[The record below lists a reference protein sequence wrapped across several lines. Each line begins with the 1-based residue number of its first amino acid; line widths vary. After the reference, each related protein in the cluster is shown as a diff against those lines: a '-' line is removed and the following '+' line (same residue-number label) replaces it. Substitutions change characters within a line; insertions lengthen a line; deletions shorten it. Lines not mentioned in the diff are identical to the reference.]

1 MSLSAF
7 SCLSADRRTAT
18 RAVPTFSN
26 GLGYGENMSN
36 ISSVFKK
43 NNKALI
49 VFIMAGDPSLAKT
62 EQLVYQI
69 EKAGADIIEL
79 GIPFSDSIADGVT
92 IQGAATRA
100 LNKGTTAADAIK
112 LVKKIRKRSSIPLIF
127 MTSFNILMSY
137 GLNKF
142 VKDSASA
149 GIDGLIIPDLP
160 IDEADS
166 IKKNGLDLIFLV
178 SPNSSDEHIKM
189 ITKKSSGFIYAVSIA
204 GITGARKDLHLQVK
218 TAVQKVKK
226 LTKTPVAIGFG
237 ISNPKQAKEA
247 SKLADGIIV
256 GSAVI
261 DVIAKKKNVGRF
273 VANLKKA
280 IG

>member
-1 MSLSAF
+1 MSRITKA
-7 SCLSADRRTAT
+7 
-18 RAVPTFSN
+18 
-26 GLGYGENMSN
+26 
-36 ISSVFKK
+36 FKK
-43 NNKALI
+43 KKALI
-49 VFIMAGDPSLAKT
+49 IFIMAGDPSLAKT

-112 LVKKIRKRSSIPLIF
+112 LARKIRKRSQVPLIF

-137 GLNKF
+137 GTAKF
-142 VKDSASA
+142 VKDSAAA

-160 IDEADS
+160 VDEADS

-178 SPNSSDEHIKM
+178 SPNSSDEHIRM
-189 ITKKSSGFIYAVSIA
+189 IAKKSSGFIYAVSIA

-226 LTKTPVAIGFG
+226 LTKIPVAIGFG

-247 SKLADGIIV
+247 SRLADGIIV

-261 DVIAKKKNVGRF
+261 DVINKKPKQVGKF
-273 VANLKKA
+273 VASLKKA
-280 IG
+280 IS

>member
-1 MSLSAF
+1 MTRISGAF
-7 SCLSADRRTAT
+7 
-18 RAVPTFSN
+18 
-26 GLGYGENMSN
+26 
-36 ISSVFKK
+36 K

-142 VKDSASA
+142 VKDSASV

-160 IDEADS
+160 VDEADS
-166 IKKNGLDLIFLV
+166 IKKNGMDLIFLV
-178 SPNSSDEHIKM
+178 SPNSGDEHIKM
-189 ITKKSSGFIYAVSIA
+189 IAKKSSGFIYAVSIA

-218 TAVQKVKK
+218 AAIQKIRK
-226 LTKTPVAIGFG
+226 LTRIPVAIGFG
-237 ISNPKQAKEA
+237 ISNPKQAAEA

-261 DVIAKKKNVGRF
+261 DVISKKPKQVGKF
-273 VANLKKA
+273 VASLKKS
-280 IG
+280 IN